1 MDFYRSKKK
10 SKKSEAGDAGSS
22 SEVKEQVQTIKGA
35 ILQLLH
41 GVDGGLT
48 TKKLRR
54 SVLALMGTEA
64 NEENQEEF
72 DKTVEKLVEKGK
84 LNEND
89 GVYTKPEKVKK
100 EKPEK
105 ADKEDKAEKVV
116 KDKKRK
122 ASAVKEE
129 KEEEGDGEEP
139 EDPDDNAPMKK
150 KRAKDAINNAAGYS
164 AASAAANIDLSK
176 NGEQAWRD
184 GLLSQEYLS
193 SNPDNITRLFVGNLN
208 RKITEEELRGCF
220 EGVTHIKWITD
231 KQTREFYGSTFLEF
245 KDVKC
250 AAMAVQKDKS
260 KYMGRPLK
268 IYYCPPRPGDI
279 WPPRFN
285 GREGEGEGFSG
296 GGGEGFGSNS
306 SAKPRAEK
314 TVKPVGCK
322 KLFAGDP
329 PSSHSC
335 IYTLW
340 TWDTRIC

>member
-10 SKKSEAGDAGSS
+10 SKKSDSGDAGSS
-22 SEVKEQVQTIKGA
+22 SEVKEKVSLTIKGA

-54 SVLALMGTEA
+54 SVLALMGTDG
-64 NEENQEEF
+64 NEENEEEF
-72 DKTVEKLVEKGK
+72 HKTVEKLVEKGK
-84 LNEND
+84 LFEKD

-105 ADKEDKAEKVV
+105 GEKEKKVV

-122 ASAVKEE
+122 SSVMKEE
-129 KEEEGDGEEP
+129 NEEGEGEEP
-139 EDPDDNAPMKK
+139 EDPEDHVPMKK
-150 KRAKDAINNAAGYS
+150 KSAKDAITNAAGYS

-245 KDVKC
+245 KDAKC
-250 AAMAVQKDKS
+250 AALAVQKDKS

-296 GGGEGFGSNS
+296 GSGEGFGGNS

-314 TVKPVGCK
+314 TIKPIGCK
-322 KLFAGDP
+322 KLFAGD
-329 PSSHSC
+329 
-335 IYTLW
+335 
-340 TWDTRIC
+340 

>member
-10 SKKSEAGDAGSS
+10 SKKSEAGNEGSI
-22 SEVKEQVQTIKGA
+22 EVKEKVQTIKGA

-48 TKKLRR
+48 AKKLRR
-54 SVLALMGTEA
+54 SVLALMGLEA
-64 NEENQEEF
+64 NEETQENF

-105 ADKEDKAEKVV
+105 ADKADKVV

-122 ASAVKEE
+122 ASVA
-129 KEEEGDGEEP
+129 KEEEEGEGDEP
-139 EDPDDNAPMKK
+139 DDPDDDAPMKK
-150 KRAKDAINNAAGYS
+150 KSAKDAINNAAGYS

-176 NGEQAWRD
+176 NGEQAWKD

-245 KDVKC
+245 KDAKC

-296 GGGEGFGSNS
+296 GGGEGFGGNT

-314 TVKPVGCK
+314 TVKPIGCK

-329 PSSHSC
+329 PSS
-335 IYTLW
+335 YLW
-340 TWDTRIC
+340 IDTPL

>member
-10 SKKSEAGDAGSS
+10 SKKSEAGNEGS
-22 SEVKEQVQTIKGA
+22 SEVKEKVQTIKGA

-48 TKKLRR
+48 AKKLRR
-54 SVLALMGTEA
+54 SVLALMGLEA
-64 NEENQEEF
+64 NEETQENF

-105 ADKEDKAEKVV
+105 ADKADKVV

-122 ASAVKEE
+122 ASVA
-129 KEEEGDGEEP
+129 KEEEEGEGDEP
-139 EDPDDNAPMKK
+139 DDPDDDAPMKK
-150 KRAKDAINNAAGYS
+150 KSAKDAINNAAGYS

-176 NGEQAWRD
+176 NGEQAWKD

-245 KDVKC
+245 KDAKC

-296 GGGEGFGSNS
+296 GGGEGFGGNT

-314 TVKPVGCK
+314 TVKPIGCK

-329 PSSHSC
+329 PSS
-335 IYTLW
+335 YLW
-340 TWDTRIC
+340 IDTPL